1 MMDVFAPVE
10 VTLPSLQHKH
20 PVVIYDSKRFPGKSS
35 EWFFHKENRVSGY
48 NVYRCV
54 RCKSVNEKSK
64 RSGAG
69 SIGVPARIYIQ
80 NEHFMNDPDYPY
92 GDHIC
97 SFETNPECET
107 SSVYAKRAI
116 LEANLDMRVNPE
128 RPICKYVKMLTFFEE
143 DNGKYGH
150 LDAETKR
157 RAQTILNQVGNG
169 FNARKRGLML
179 NYQLGRKKLLKRDK
193 ESAADESLDITAE
206 NEGADSSSAN
216 VKSELG
222 QLPQQDDDLVDVERT
237 DDTEN
242 KESPKPQKPVEL
254 LPCGGTL
261 DDGETTCLKAF
272 KSVASRTRHRSK
284 VHPELF
290 FIDSDE
296 DLYVFKKTL
305 ESHDELQ
312 EQLRENVPKLPFAVR
327 WQQQPPQEDDFV
339 NNDDFD
345 TPEEEDSTAT
355 FQQHVNELL
364 NAFHNLSYYLPS
376 DTTIHTSFCSDLEAV
391 LQKYIPLQETSVAIE
406 EEQSVADEE

>member
-1 MMDVFAPVE
+1 MFFIISVFYSRVIVFFVFFAGFSIFEAQINFMMDVFAPVE

-107 SSVYAKRAI
+107 SK
-116 LEANLDMRVNPE
+116 ANLDMRVNPE

-242 KESPKPQKPVEL
+242 KESPKPQKPI
-254 LPCGGTL
+254 
-261 DDGETTCLKAF
+261 
-272 KSVASRTRHRSK
+272 
-284 VHPELF
+284 
-290 FIDSDE
+290 FI
-296 DLYVFKKTL
+296 KTL

>member
-1 MMDVFAPVE
+1 MDVFAPVE

-20 PVVIYDSKRFPGKSS
+20 PVVIYDSKRFPGRSS

-92 GDHIC
+92 GEHIC

-116 LEANLDMRVNPE
+116 LEANMDMRVNPE
-128 RPICKYVKMLTFFEE
+128 RPLAKYVKMLTFFEE

-179 NYQLGRKKLLKRDK
+179 NYQLGKKKLLKQDK
-193 ESAADESLDITAE
+193 ALNESLDVNMTE
-206 NEGADSSSAN
+206 NEGDESVATPAN
-216 VKSELG
+216 VKSEIG
-222 QLPQQDDDLVDVERT
+222 QDDDL
-237 DDTEN
+237 
-242 KESPKPQKPVEL
+242 
-254 LPCGGTL
+254 
-261 DDGETTCLKAF
+261 
-272 KSVASRTRHRSK
+272 SK
-284 VHPELF
+284 
-290 FIDSDE
+290 IR
-296 DLYVFKKTL
+296 KT
-305 ESHDELQ
+305 
-312 EQLRENVPKLPFAVR
+312 
-327 WQQQPPQEDDFV
+327 
-339 NNDDFD
+339 
-345 TPEEEDSTAT
+345 
-355 FQQHVNELL
+355 
-364 NAFHNLSYYLPS
+364 Y
-376 DTTIHTSFCSDLEAV
+376 
-391 LQKYIPLQETSVAIE
+391 
-406 EEQSVADEE
+406 